1 MIAKVF
7 DCQWIDW
14 GFMAIKV
21 ATKSE
26 ASLTAQPGPGGGL
39 LLEFSGRLD
48 SANVGDLWHKAIKTV
63 DRASPGLLT
72 IEAGAVDYCDGCG
85 LGLLF
90 ELQLRGQRLGYNVEI
105 KGLAAEFQRL
115 LDMFDV
121 EAFREGQIAKS
132 RRIHVAEEIGHA
144 TAGFCRDIGD
154 QTAYVG
160 ELCAALIG
168 TLIRPWRLRWK
179 DFFWIAEQAG
189 ANAAPIAALLGFLF
203 GLIMAYSSAMPL
215 RQFGV
220 EVYVAD
226 LAAIALVRVIGP
238 FITAIVL
245 AGRTGSAFAAE
256 LGTMKINEE
265 LDAMTTMRL
274 DPIHFLVVPRVL
286 ATTIVTPLL
295 AVITNIAGIVGAGVV
310 LLSLGFPLVTYT
322 QHVESAID
330 TGDVLAGLFKAVV
343 YGTLVGAVGCLR
355 GLQTSNGASAV
366 GISTTRAVV
375 TGIVLVVVAEG
386 IFAVL
391 YHYLGI

>member
-7 DCQWIDW
+7 DCQWIEW

-63 DRASPGLLT
+63 DRASPGRLT

-115 LDMFDV
+115 LDMFDA

-154 QTAYVG
+154 QTAFVG
-160 ELCAALIG
+160 ELCMALAG
-168 TLIRPWRLRWK
+168 TIIRPWRLRWK
-179 DFFWIAEQAG
+179 
-189 ANAAPIAALLGFLF
+189 P
-203 GLIMAYSSAMPL
+203 
-215 RQFGV
+215 GV
-220 EVYVAD
+220 
-226 LAAIALVRVIGP
+226 
-238 FITAIVL
+238 
-245 AGRTGSAFAAE
+245 
-256 LGTMKINEE
+256 
-265 LDAMTTMRL
+265 
-274 DPIHFLVVPRVL
+274 
-286 ATTIVTPLL
+286 
-295 AVITNIAGIVGAGVV
+295 
-310 LLSLGFPLVTYT
+310 
-322 QHVESAID
+322 
-330 TGDVLAGLFKAVV
+330 
-343 YGTLVGAVGCLR
+343 
-355 GLQTSNGASAV
+355 
-366 GISTTRAVV
+366 
-375 TGIVLVVVAEG
+375 
-386 IFAVL
+386 
-391 YHYLGI
+391 